1 MNGRDVMVIIVMM
14 IVGDISDGGYT
25 GCSDC
30 KNYTAAAA
38 VAPGSDFA
46 ATGASRSGS
55 GRSC

>member
-25 GCSDC
+25 GCWDC
-30 KNYTAAAA
+30 KNYTAAA

-46 ATGASRSGS
+46 ATGTSHSGS